1 MGKLKKLQ
9 QQILK
14 NEKKNLLKAFS
25 IHVHFL
31 MYFYNSQFKLIQKKL
46 KNAPFFKKYFPF
58 FF

>member
-14 NEKKNLLKAFS
+14 NKKNNPLKAFS

-31 MYFYNSQFKLIQKKL
+31 MYFYNSQFKPIHKTTTKCTIL
-46 KNAPFFKKYFPF
+46 
-58 FF
+58 